1 MVATIVGR
9 GIETCLRDTPS
20 SGYTLK
26 SHGYRKG
33 VINSDSDNAGI
44 YSLTWKDGC
53 VFFLAGVLHTLC
65 GLLRCFS
72 GKESACSA
80 GHVGNGSFHP
90 WVGKIPWRRKWQ
102 PTPIFLPEKSHGQRS
117 LVGYSPWGRKC
128 WTQTSMHAQHRLC
141 RI

>member
-1 MVATIVGR
+1 MPHLMGTESFAQ
-9 GIETCLRDTPS
+9 E
-20 SGYTLK
+20 
-26 SHGYRKG
+26 G

-44 YSLTWKDGC
+44 YSLTRKDGC

-65 GLLRCFS
+65 GLLRCLS

-80 GHVGNGSFHP
+80 GHVGSGSFHP

-117 LVGYSPWGRKC
+117 LMGYRPWGRKSVGHKRAC
-128 WTQTSMHAQHRLC
+128 THSTGYAGSDLTRD
-141 RI
+141 